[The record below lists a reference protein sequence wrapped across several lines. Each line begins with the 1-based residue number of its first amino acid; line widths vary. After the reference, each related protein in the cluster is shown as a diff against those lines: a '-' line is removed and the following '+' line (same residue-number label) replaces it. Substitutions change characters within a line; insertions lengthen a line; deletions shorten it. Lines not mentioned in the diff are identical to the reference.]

1 VVHSSTPRQE
11 GRLGITLEIVHAWE
25 YCIFVFIAVMGVLQL
40 TATCHQLKGMLFI
53 RNKPVT
59 LVLSLAAIAFAFW
72 WFFFRDNRLD
82 TVMRRTGLEG
92 GQQFTVFC
100 WTTFTAL
107 VLTLVISSL
116 LQMFVY
122 RRRDGTE
129 QEERLEGAYQLRYM
143 SWFEALREV
152 FKRRKE
158 SDAGTRHPD

>member
-1 VVHSSTPRQE
+1 VVHSGIPRQE
-11 GRLGITLEIVHAWE
+11 GRLGITLEIVRAWE
-25 YCIFVFIAVMGVLQL
+25 YCIFVFIAVMGLLQL
-40 TATCHQLKGMLFI
+40 IATCNQLKGM
-53 RNKPVT
+53 PVT
-59 LVLSLAAIAFAFW
+59 LVLSIAAIVFAFW

-152 FKRRKE
+152 LKRRRE